1 MNEEYYSKSSI
12 MNALLYNLSE
22 AEAEEMMITIEVV
35 GSADVAP
42 VVHGHWI
49 HLGGGLAKCS
59 VCKWV
64 VKDCYDQDNEDLFC
78 RKCGAKMD
86 KEEEK

>member
-1 MNEEYYSKSSI
+1 MSEEYYSKSSI

-42 VVHGHWI
+42 VVHGRW
-49 HLGGGLAKCS
+49 LDDVDGKYYGRCFNCGKVAYKTP
-59 VCKWV
+59 
-64 VKDCYDQDNEDLFC
+64 FC
-78 RKCGAKMD
+78 PYCGAKMD
-86 KEEEK
+86 ESEDKSE